1 LSHLRELIGGM
12 MMVALAEPRHAK
24 HCASYDRRGTCARRW
39 SGRYWHSAMPNWLN
53 LSRSTRRLAYS
64 TLLEGVVDE
73 ALLTKQEVQ
82 NGNVFRSGDA

>member
-1 LSHLRELIGGM
+1 
-12 MMVALAEPRHAK
+12 
-24 HCASYDRRGTCARRW
+24 
-39 SGRYWHSAMPNWLN
+39 MPNWLN